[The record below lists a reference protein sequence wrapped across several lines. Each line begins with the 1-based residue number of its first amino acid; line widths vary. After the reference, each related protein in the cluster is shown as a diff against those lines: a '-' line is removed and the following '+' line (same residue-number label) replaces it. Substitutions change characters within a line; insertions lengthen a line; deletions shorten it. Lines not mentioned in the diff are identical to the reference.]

1 MPLYEKHNYLNK
13 DIEYLVSN
21 EIIEYDMRSAG
32 FNIIKKFK
40 LLDDKKISHLESLPK
55 ERRQIT
61 IGLYQRENKKFAE
74 DLNSKFV
81 EMRRLFFEAND
92 LQDESVLSI
101 KKDAI
106 ITTKR
111 CYNTIFD
118 NVEFA
123 EKHVYTSYYY
133 ISKYEIYVGPS
144 QIDLKGISDTKL
156 QYHRDY
162 MLDFMF
168 RFLKL
173 VEVGSRK
180 QIITNLVQF
189 ANYYKRRELE
199 VGYYRELNS
208 DSLFRLNK
216 EFIGDIIGIQQV
228 DSVDDIDISFNYMK
242 FIVPFIKLLI

>member
-1 MPLYEKHNYLNK
+1 MLQ
-13 DIEYLVSN
+13 S
-21 EIIEYDMRSAG
+21 G
-32 FNIIKKFK
+32 FEPESQAREARMIGRTT
-40 LLDDKKISHLESLPK
+40 LLEHVKNNLLLE
-55 ERRQIT
+55 Q
-61 IGLYQRENKKFAE
+61 
-74 DLNSKFV
+74 
-81 EMRRLFFEAND
+81 
-92 LQDESVLSI
+92 
-101 KKDAI
+101 
-106 ITTKR
+106 
-111 CYNTIFD
+111 
-118 NVEFA
+118 
-123 EKHVYTSYYY
+123 YYY

-242 FIVPFIKLLI
+242 FTVPFIKLLI